1 MSKLHIKELR
11 EDKKAE
17 KIEDLITSLEKAQKT
32 LKILYSEKKKSDYST
47 ESSYIINIY
56 HMVMF
61 ELLQNDLCLVQ
72 GSFVRKDIIEVE
84 NALFH
89 KTGQLITTSMK
100 TKLIL
105 NEEDKTLT
113 YVKRALGAVQIH
125 KIACAFDIAG
135 ITYPKKEEK

>member
-1 MSKLHIKELR
+1 MSKLDIKELR

-17 KIEDLITSLEKAQKT
+17 KIEELITSLEKAQKT
-32 LKILYSEKKKSDYST
+32 LKILFSEKKKSDYPN
-47 ESSYIINIY
+47 EASYIINIY

-72 GSFVRKDIIEVE
+72 GSFVRKDIIEIE
-84 NALFH
+84 NSIFH

-113 YVKRALGAVQIH
+113 YVKRALGEVQIQ

-135 ITYPKKEEK
+135 INFK